1 MASPALVR
9 EYYLEALD
17 PGRFDRLDTLLTDD
31 DADHE
36 TMIGIPPTR
45 AGLKTKYP
53 GCGSVDRVA
62 LTGGGVSGVP
72 SVTAAVD
79 SGLGGRCGSGARALA
94 GWAGDR

>member
-17 PGRFDRLDTLLTDD
+17 PRRFDRLDTLLTDD

-36 TMIGIPPTR
+36 TMIGIPPAR

-72 SVTAAVD
+72 SVTTAGNRTRRPLRLRRPCPGRV
-79 SGLGGRCGSGARALA
+79 GG
-94 GWAGDR
+94 